1 MAIPTDGVTGIAAG
15 FMMTHAGIMMEEDAG
30 SPTAAMVISA
40 IMTKTP
46 YPSGTCR
53 LLRQTGNMMNETRG

>member
-1 MAIPTDGVTGIAAG
+1 MAIPMDGVTGIAAG

-30 SPTAAMVISA
+30 IPTTATVITA

-53 LLRQTGNMMNETRG
+53 LLRQTGNMMNDPRG